1 MNLES
6 LNAYLPTWLHDPLVQ
21 GICGAMALLY
31 VIASCR
37 IFARAGF
44 SAALGLLMLVPGV
57 NVLLLLWLG
66 FASWPTTSELGRLRR
81 LDDAVSSAQQKYSRA
96 A

>member
-6 LNAYLPTWLHDPLVQ
+6 IQAHLPLWLQDPIAQ
-21 GICGAMALLY
+21 GICGAFLLLY

-44 SAALGLLMLVPGV
+44 SPALGILMLVPGV
-57 NVLLLLWLG
+57 NVLLLLWFG
-66 FASWPTTSELGRLRR
+66 FASWPTMSELNRLRR
-81 LDDAVSSAQQKYSRA
+81 LDDAVSTAQQRYSKA

>member
-1 MNLES
+1 MNLETI
-6 LNAYLPTWLHDPLVQ
+6 NAYLPAWLQDPIAQ
-21 GICGAMALLY
+21 GICGAMLLLY

-44 SAALGLLMLVPGV
+44 NPALGILMLAPGV
-57 NVLLLLWLG
+57 NVLLLLWFG
-66 FASWPTTSELGRLRR
+66 FTSWPTTSELGRLRR
-81 LDDAVSSAQQKYSRA
+81 LDDAVSTAQQKYSRA